1 MNSKKILSVVVIVV
15 GGVLLLFSD
24 NVADQIAAGK
34 LQIQQGQQSVNTI
47 DSVFSSNQYTKPFSK
62 TFTGSAQ
69 KKINAGKAEVARYEN
84 LPRQLRIGGIIL
96 IVVGIGLFC
105 FWKKR

>member
-1 MNSKKILSVVVIVV
+1 MNSKKVFSVVLIVV

-24 NVADQIAAGK
+24 YIADQVAAGK
-34 LQIQQGQQSVNTI
+34 LQIQQGQQSVDTL
-47 DSVFSSNQYTKPFSK
+47 DSVFSSNQYTRPFSK

-69 KKINAGKAEVARYEN
+69 KKINAGKAEVTRYEN
-84 LPRQLRIGGIIL
+84 LSQQLRIAGIIL
-96 IVVGIGLFC
+96 IVVGAGLFF